1 MAEEKIEVV
10 VVADD
15 SGLNESLQRQAQNFV
30 ELAAEAKQTGKAID
44 NSLKPRNA
52 QAYGAAV
59 QANTKD
65 LKNQNQQVTS
75 NTRNLSRFNRVGG
88 RGVSMLSR
96 FSGVGGSAARSLG
109 GLSVALGG
117 TPFGAFTVLAGAA
130 TIAYSFFAE
139 QLGSNN
145 AEIIKKNEELEA
157 SILSLQSS
165 LRTGFQE
172 GKLIAI
178 DLEVLKGLGEA
189 EASLK
194 RISVFNQNI
203 GRSRVALGKDLNELS
218 KLETQLANNSISDT
232 TKRLEAEKRVLEIR
246 KDRLDLANDIS
257 ANQAR
262 IIKEELKQE
271 QRRQQSSQARKKRA
285 IEASK
290 LFDSLIR
297 SELEKRLKALDVAA
311 KKRNEAGRENISKS
325 IEGERSLAA
334 FLKESNRILELD
346 KAKVREE
353 FRQAE
358 LKARR
363 ALESQLVIGEEAAAI
378 KAAQNSAA
386 DRRAQ
391 INKNAKDEAD
401 KAELLRLNE
410 AKLQSDLTNIRTK
423 FADQRKQEGL
433 KAEQEIFSIRSAA
446 FEAQVMQEKAQL
458 ENELLLEKQG
468 VEALKQTEEELTAFN
483 KTQADKK
490 LKQDLDFQIARL
502 ELAKKFNKE
511 LVSEETAA
519 LEAQIQLLK
528 TRLKGVGTEVQAEAK
543 SDSKAGGLFGLLGL
557 TEDQAQTTAAIQGAL
572 QQATQ
577 AVSNAVAERVA
588 LLDQEIN
595 KRDESIDKLEGNL
608 SDEIRLAELGKAAN
622 VKEVQ
627 DQIKQEK
634 AAREKAAREKK
645 EAAKA
650 QFILDTALQTSN
662 LVTAVSGLY
671 SSLSS
676 LPFGVGVA
684 LATALSGVMI
694 GTFVASKVSAANA
707 AGFAEGG
714 QPEYGYTGNGSKYTK
729 STTLGARPYDYHKG
743 EYIMPKTMVEEYG
756 LNGVPV
762 SGVGQVLASHFSDS
776 TPSLK
781 STARK
786 NKSINKSISN
796 NNKSKALQLQNGVV
810 NALNKQLP
818 ILQDIAAKP
827 TAIVM
832 PDGSTHVLTKGKIHI
847 YKPK

>member
-1 MAEEKIEVV
+1 MAEDKIEVV
-10 VVADD
+10 IVADD
-15 SGLNESLQRQAQNFV
+15 SGLNESLQRQAQNF
-30 ELAAEAKQTGKAID
+30 EDLAAEAKQTGKAID

-65 LKNQNQQVTS
+65 LQNQGRQIKK
-75 NTRNLSRFNRVGG
+75 NTGNFSKFNKAGG
-88 RGVSMLSR
+88 RGISMLSR
-96 FSGVGGSAARSLG
+96 FSGVGGRATRSLG
-109 GLSVALGG
+109 GLAFALGG
-117 TPFGAFTVLAGAA
+117 SPFGAFALAASAA
-130 TIAYSFFAE
+130 TLAYSFFAE
-139 QLGSNN
+139 QLGVDS
-145 AEIIKKNEELEA
+145 AEIIKKNKELEA
-157 SILSLQSS
+157 SISS
-165 LRTGFQE
+165 LRSNLTAGFQE
-172 GKLIAI
+172 GKLISI
-178 DLEVLKGLGEA
+178 DLEVLKGLSEQ

-194 RISVFNQNI
+194 RIEVFRQNI
-203 GRSRVALGKDLNELS
+203 GRLQVDRSKDFQELS
-218 KLETQLANNSISDT
+218 KLEVQLANNSISDS
-232 TKRLEAEKRVLEIR
+232 TKKLEAEKRVLEIETQ
-246 KDRLDLANDIS
+246 RLSISNDIS
-257 ANQAR
+257 ANEAR
-262 IIKEELKQE
+262 IIKEELNQE

-297 SELEKRLKALDVAA
+297 GELEKRLKALDVAA
-311 KKRNEAGRENISKS
+311 EKRDKAGRENITNTKQ
-325 IEGERSLAA
+325 LNA
-334 FLKESNRILELD
+334 FLLESERVLELD
-346 KAKVREE
+346 KAKVREQ

-363 ALESQLVIGEEAAAI
+363 ALESQLVIDEEAAAI
-378 KAAQNSAA
+378 KAAQNSAE
-386 DRRAQ
+386 DRKVQ

-410 AKLQSDLTNIRTK
+410 AKLQSDLTSIRTK

-433 KAEQEIFSIRSAA
+433 KVEQEIFSIRSAA

-511 LVSEETAA
+511 LTSEETAA

-528 TRLKGVGTEVQAEAK
+528 TRLKGVGAEVQAEAK

-557 TEDQAQTTAAIQGAL
+557 TEDQAKNTEAIQGAL

-577 AVSNAVAERVA
+577 AVSDAVGERVA

-595 KRDESIDKLEGNL
+595 KRDENLENLQTNL
-608 SDEIRLAELGKAAN
+608 SNELRLAELGKAAN
-622 VKEVQ
+622 VKQVQ
-627 DQIKQEK
+627 DQIKKEK
-634 AAREKAAREKK
+634 AARDKAAREKK

-671 SSLSS
+671 KSLSS
-676 LPFGVGVA
+676 LPFGIGVA

-714 QPEYGYTGNGSKYTK
+714 QYGYTGDGSKYTESK
-729 STTLGARPYDYHKG
+729 TLGERPYDYHKG
-743 EYIMPKTMVEEYG
+743 EYIMPKTMVEQYG

-762 SGVGQVLASHFSDS
+762 SNVDQVLASHFSDS

-781 STARK
+781 ATSRK

-796 NNKSKALQLQNGVV
+796 NNKSKALALQNGVV
-810 NALNKQLP
+810 SALNKQLP
-818 ILQDIAAKP
+818 ILQEIAEKP